1 MKSKGS
7 LVGAIPLDWACTHIG
22 EICDA
27 SGGFVQTG
35 PFGSQLHASDYQKSG
50 TPVVMPKNLGNNSID
65 PSDIARIGPGDV
77 DRLEKHKLEAGDI
90 IFPRR
95 GDITRFAYVTEECAG
110 WLCGTGCLRIHIGQ
124 EKVST
129 KYLSYYLAHPSVQEW
144 IVGNAIGTTMLNLN
158 TSIIRDLPILLPPL
172 EEQKAIAAVLSAFDD
187 KIELN
192 RQMNATLEEMARALF
207 KSWFVDFD
215 PVRRNQEARL
225 FRKSLA
231 SAQPY
236 DHLFPDRLGVDGN
249 GRGAPAGWQVSTI
262 GKEVDAVGGGTPST
276 KNPDYWE
283 GGTINFTTPKD
294 FSNLQSPVLL
304 ETARCITE
312 KGLKK
317 ISSGL
322 LPVGTVLM
330 SSRAPVGYLAI
341 NEVPVAINQGF
352 IAMLCNK
359 TLFNHYVLFW
369 AMENMHLIE
378 QRAGGTTFREISKQN
393 FRPIAVVVPPK
404 AVVEKFDTIV
414 GPLYQK
420 IVGIEKESR
429 TLAELRDAL
438 LPRLMSGRMRI
449 PIST

>member
-1 MKSKGS
+1 MVNSWLETTLGEVLELKRGYDLPQRVRRPGTVPVVSSSGISDYHAEAKIKGPG
-7 LVGAIPLDWACTHIG
+7 VVTGRYGTIG
-22 EICDA
+22 EVYYIEED
-27 SGGFVQTG
+27 FWPHNTTLYVRD
-35 PFGSQLHASDYQKSG
+35 FK
-50 TPVVMPKNLGNNSID
+50 GND
-65 PSDIARIGPGDV
+65 P
-77 DRLEKHKLEAGDI
+77 
-90 IFPRR
+90 
-95 GDITRFAYVTEECAG
+95 RFISYF
-110 WLCGTGCLRIHIGQ
+110 LRTIN
-124 EKVST
+124 
-129 KYLSYYLAHPSVQEW
+129 YLAFSDKAAVPGVNRNHRHMAKISF
-144 IVGNAIGTTMLNLN
+144 
-158 TSIIRDLPILLPPL
+158 PPVS
-172 EEQKAIAAVLSAFDD
+172 EQKAIAAVLSAFDD

-192 RQMNATLEEMARALF
+192 RQMNTTLEEMARALF

-236 DHLFPDRLGVDGN
+236 DHLFPDRLVVDGN
-249 GRGAPAGWQVSTI
+249 GRGVPEGWRVSMI

-276 KNPDYWE
+276 KNSDYWE
-283 GGTINFTTPKD
+283 GGTIKFTTPKD
-294 FSNLQSPVLL
+294 FSSLQSPVLL

-312 KGLKK
+312 KGLNK

-359 TLFNHYVLFW
+359 TLSNYYVLFW

-378 QRAGGTTFREISKQN
+378 QRASGTTFREISKQN
-393 FRPIAVVVPPK
+393 FRPIEVVVPPK

-420 IVGIEKESR
+420 IVGNEKESR
-429 TLAELRDAL
+429 TLVDLRDTL
-438 LPRLMSGRMRI
+438 LPRLMSGRLRVGQFAEL
-449 PIST
+449 PTQPGKTL